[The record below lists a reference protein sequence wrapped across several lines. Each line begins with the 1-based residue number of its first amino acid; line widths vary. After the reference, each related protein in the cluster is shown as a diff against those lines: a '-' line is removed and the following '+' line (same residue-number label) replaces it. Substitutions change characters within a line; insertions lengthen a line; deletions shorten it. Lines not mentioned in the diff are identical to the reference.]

1 MFRQTI
7 LSGLLCLLIFS
18 STNSYA
24 QLQAPQQPT
33 RIMFLL
39 DASQSMIGRWES
51 GTKYHIAKKLLSEI
65 VDSLN
70 GIKEVEMALRVY
82 GHTKNYPPQ
91 DCDDTRLEVPF
102 ASANAFAIK
111 KSLEEIKPR
120 GTTPIAMSI
129 EECGKDF
136 PDTKGRNII
145 IIITDGIEEC
155 DGDPCAVSYALQK
168 KGIVLKPFVIGMGI
182 RDDFI
187 KQFECVGNYYDAGNE
202 ESFRTIF
209 NVVIS
214 QALNNTTAQ
223 VNLIDA
229 YGKATET
236 NVNMSFYDM
245 NNGKLIHN
253 FVHTMNAKGVPD
265 TLPLDPSI
273 TYRIVAHTL
282 PQVTLDKATLNPG
295 KHTTFGINTPQGDLF
310 LKIEGTNQYKKLKCI
325 VRENNKKETMH
336 VQDFSTK
343 QKYIV
348 GTYDLEVLCLPRIYI
363 EDVEI
368 SQSKTTTVEIPN
380 PGLITILTNS
390 NGYGSLYKYNKNEL
404 VWVCD
409 MSTGLTKETFVL
421 QPGQYKAVYRPTM
434 ARKSIYTVEQDFV
447 VTGGASK
454 SITLK

>member
-1 MFRQTI
+1 MTTKNNINIEIKQLFFFDLIRKHIILGICCFLI
-7 LSGLLCLLIFS
+7 LSVNASF
-18 STNSYA
+18 A
-24 QLQAPQQPT
+24 QLQEPKETT

-39 DASQSMIGRWES
+39 DASQSMVGRWES
-51 GTKYHIAKKLLSEI
+51 GTKYQIAKKLLSEI

-70 GIKEVEMALRVY
+70 GISNVEMALRVY

-102 ASANAFAIK
+102 GKEKAYDIK
-111 KSLEEIKPR
+111 QSLENIKPR

-136 PDTKGRNII
+136 PDSKARNII

-155 DGDPCAVSYALQK
+155 DGDPCAVSYILQK

-182 RDDFI
+182 REDFV

-229 YGKATET
+229 YGKPTET
-236 NVNMSFYDM
+236 DVNMSFFDK
-245 NNGKLIHN
+245 NSGKLVHN
-253 FVHTMNAKGVPD
+253 FIHTMNAKGLPD

-282 PQVTLDKATLNPG
+282 PKVELEEATLNPG
-295 KHTTFGINTPQGDLF
+295 KHTTIGLNTPQGDLY
-310 LKIEGTNQYKKLKCI
+310 LKIEGTNQYKFLKCI
-325 VRENNKKETMH
+325 VRKDNEKETMH
-336 VQDFSTK
+336 VQDFSTT
-343 QKYIV
+343 QRYLI
-348 GTYDLEVLCLPRIYI
+348 GTYDLEVLCLPRLYI
-363 EDVEI
+363 DDVVI

-380 PGLITILTNS
+380 PGINYHI
-390 NGYGSLYKYNKNEL
+390 NKQS
-404 VWVCD
+404 W
-409 MSTGLTKETFVL
+409 SW
-421 QPGQYKAVYRPTM
+421 
-434 ARKSIYTVEQDFV
+434 
-447 VTGGASK
+447 
-454 SITLK
+454 

>member
-1 MFRQTI
+1 MLKKSII
-7 LSGLLCLLIFS
+7 LGITCLLMLS
-18 STNSYA
+18 SNVSLA
-24 QLQAPQQPT
+24 QISEPKEPT

-39 DASQSMIGRWES
+39 DASQSMVGRWES
-51 GTKYHIAKKLLSEI
+51 GTKYDIAQRLLSEI
-65 VDSLN
+65 VDSIN
-70 GIKEVEMALRVY
+70 NVNNVEMALRVY

-102 ASANAFAIK
+102 ASGNAYAIK
-111 KSLEEIKPR
+111 KKLGVIKPS

-229 YGKATET
+229 YGKPTET
-236 NVNMSFYDM
+236 NVNMSFYDN
-245 NNGKLIHN
+245 NNGKLVHN

-265 TLPLDPSI
+265 TVPLDPSI
-273 TYRIVAHTL
+273 DYRIVAHTL
-282 PQVTLDKATLNPG
+282 PPVTLDSAGLNPG
-295 KHTTFGINTPQGDLF
+295 KHTTIGLNTPQGDLF
-310 LKIEGTNQYKKLKCI
+310 LKITGTNQYKKLKCI
-325 VRENNKKETMH
+325 IRKDGEQKTLH
-336 VQDFSTK
+336 VQDFSTT
-343 QKYIV
+343 QRFLV
-348 GTYDLEVLCLPRIYI
+348 GTYDLEVLCLPRLYV

-368 SQSKTTTVEIPN
+368 AQSKTTTVEIPN

-390 NGYGSLYKYNKNEL
+390 KGYGSIYKYNKDEIE
-404 VWVCD
+404 WVCD
-409 MSTGLTKETFVL
+409 LTTPLTKETLVL
-421 QPGQYKAVYRPTM
+421 QPGQYKAVYRPTL
-434 ARKSIYTVEQDFV
+434 ARKSIYTVEQDFIV
-447 VTGGASK
+447 SSGASK